1 MNNIV
6 HTTPYP
12 TAYGQYSV
20 VQFSNQNF
28 RNSVQVRFEEH
39 EEDYAPSCLLGY
51 LSTLNAVKLLL
62 DDLIQLEKK
71 ADFVVDRFD
80 PVGKFGLSTTS
91 MFDTGHIQ
99 LVDEFNNS
107 IEQLINA
114 EDNNSSALSNLY
126 HAVCDMVARLTAS
139 IFSDVGKW
147 E

>member
-39 EEDYAPSCLLGY
+39 EENVAPGCLLGY
-51 LSTLNAVKLLL
+51 LSTLNGVKLLL
-62 DDLIQLEKK
+62 NDLIFLEKK

-80 PVGKFGLSTTS
+80 AISGFGLSPSS
-91 MFDTGHIQ
+91 MIDVPHIQ
-99 LVDEFNNS
+99 LADKFNTM
-107 IEQLINA
+107 IDQLIDA
-114 EDNNSSALSNLY
+114 EDSNAAELLDMY
-126 HAVCDMVARLTAS
+126 HAICDMVDRVTKT
-139 IFSDVGKW
+139 IFSDVGKAK
-147 E
+147 